1 MKKRIIEFALK
12 LLSMQADIMMI
23 SGALSFIVSAM
34 CWGILDAAPAQWVRD
49 LGIAGGA
56 VFGMGTLLQVALLSF
71 RVKREGIL

>member
-12 LLSMQADIMMI
+12 FMSVQADLMMVG
-23 SGALSFIVSAM
+23 GALSFIVSAM

-71 RVKREGIL
+71 KVKREGIL